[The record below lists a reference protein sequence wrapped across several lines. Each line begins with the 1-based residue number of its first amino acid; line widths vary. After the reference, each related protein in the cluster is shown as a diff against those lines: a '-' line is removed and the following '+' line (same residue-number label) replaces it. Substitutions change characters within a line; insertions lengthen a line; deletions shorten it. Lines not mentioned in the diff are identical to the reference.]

1 MPAEDSITHL
11 YKFRSLASDFE
22 EFTERILTHNE
33 LYFAAPVAFNDPF
46 DCLPVLSASA
56 SDEEFLKH
64 MEDVFD
70 RQFPIM
76 SRQDRDAYA
85 KIALQKHQSNSNSP
99 EAIGRLNDVMRQI
112 TNTVGVLSLAQ
123 YPDHILMWSHYAD
136 SHRGVC
142 FRFKASSTTPFFG
155 RAQSVSYQAER
166 PIVNL
171 FRDPPYKQVNS
182 ALLTKADIW
191 SYEKEWRVIEHDLG
205 PGVYEFPQSQLDGII
220 FGTRTK
226 PSHKAKISELVKDRN
241 SGIKLY
247 EARISS
253 KLFGIEI
260 NEI

>member
-1 MPAEDSITHL
+1 MPAEDFITHL
-11 YKFRSLASDFE
+11 YKFRSLATDFE
-22 EFTERILTHNE
+22 KFTERILTHNE
-33 LYFAAPVAFNDPF
+33 LYFSAPAAFNDPF

-56 SDEEFLKH
+56 SNEEFLKH

-70 RQFPIM
+70 RCFPIM
-76 SRQDRDAYA
+76 SRQDRDTCTQ
-85 KIALQKHQSNSNSP
+85 IALEKHQSTSNSS
-99 EAIGRLNDVMRQI
+99 EEIERLNEVMKQI
-112 TNTVGVLSLAQ
+112 TNTVGVLSLARN
-123 YPDHILMWSHYAD
+123 PDHILMWSHYAD

-171 FRDPPYKQVNS
+171 FRDPPYKQVNR

-191 SYEKEWRVIEHDLG
+191 SYEKEWRVIEHNLG
-205 PGVYEFPQSQLDGII
+205 PGAYKFPQALLDGII
-220 FGTRTK
+220 FGARTE
-226 PSHKAKISELVKDRN
+226 PSHKAKISELVKGGN
-241 SGIKLY
+241 SSIKLY

-253 KLFGIEI
+253 KLFGVEI